1 MRGTEKKGGGFGGK
15 PAVSLHAHPDRVRRD
30 SDVFYYDSSS
40 PSSSPRRLYCVFFF
54 FLRFARSH
62 SGHAGSRERR
72 M

>member
-1 MRGTEKKGGGFGGK
+1 MRGTVKKGGGFGGK
-15 PAVSLHAHPDRVRRD
+15 PAVSLHAHPDRIRRD
-30 SDVFYYDSSS
+30 GGVIYHESSSSS
-40 PSSSPRRLYCVFFF
+40 PSSPRRLYCVF